1 MSNTRPP
8 RIMLIHAIVE
18 AMSPI
23 RESLST
29 AWPECKSFD
38 LLESSLA
45 PDLAT
50 EGGTVTPAMIQRF
63 CTLGDYAAT
72 VGPNG
77 EKADAI
83 LFTCSAFGPAIDA
96 VKTRLK
102 IPVLKPNEAAFAE
115 ALHAGTRI
123 GLVVTFPPSL
133 APMLDEL
140 HAMHKARGGAPVEV
154 TTKVVPEAFAAM
166 KAGNFTEHD
175 RLLVEAVAAM
185 PPLDAVV
192 LGQFSMAR
200 AAEAVRARARS
211 PILTTPGSAVTALK
225 RLVRQAA

>member
-1 MSNTRPP
+1 MTTPHPP

-23 RESLST
+23 REALGT

-45 PDLAT
+45 PDLAA
-50 EGGTVTPAMIQRF
+50 EGGSVSPAMIQRF
-63 CTLGDYAAT
+63 CTLGDYAAS
-72 VGPNG
+72 VGPG
-77 EKADAI
+77 GQKADAI

-96 VKTRLK
+96 VKARLQ

-115 ALHAGTRI
+115 ALSAGTRI

-140 HAMHKARGGAPVEV
+140 HAMHKERGGAPIEV

-166 KAGNFTEHD
+166 KAGNFAEHD
-175 RLLVEAVAAM
+175 RLLVEAIAAM
-185 PPLDAVV
+185 PALDAVV

-200 AAEAVRARARS
+200 AADAVRAKAKS

-225 RLVRQAA
+225 KMLAAGS

>member
-1 MSNTRPP
+1 MTTTRPP

-23 RESLST
+23 RDALAT
-29 AWPECKSFD
+29 GWPESRSFD

-45 PDLAT
+45 PDLAA
-50 EGGTVTPAMIQRF
+50 EGGSVTPAMIKRF
-63 CTLGDYAAT
+63 CTLGDYAAA

-77 EKADAI
+77 EKADAV

-96 VKTRLK
+96 VKARLA

-115 ALHAGTRI
+115 ALDAGTRI

-140 HAMHKARGGAPVEV
+140 HAMHKASGGAPIEV

-166 KAGNFTEHD
+166 KAGNFAEHD

-225 RLVRQAA
+225 RLVKKTA